1 MSQDSRENFGVKT
14 LDQHWRVAGES
25 GGGGGGGERE
35 RRKEKTERVC

>member
-14 LDQHWRVAGES
+14 LDQHWRVVGES
-25 GGGGGGGERE
+25 GGGGGARE

>member
-1 MSQDSRENFGVKT
+1 MFQDSRENFGVKT

-25 GGGGGGGERE
+25 DWGRERE